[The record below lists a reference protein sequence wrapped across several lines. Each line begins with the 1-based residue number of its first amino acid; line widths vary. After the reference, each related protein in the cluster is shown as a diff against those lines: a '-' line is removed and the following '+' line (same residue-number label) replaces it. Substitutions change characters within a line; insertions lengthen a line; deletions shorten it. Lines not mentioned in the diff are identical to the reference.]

1 MNINKLRAEVE
12 YQLEQ
17 AIAIDWS
24 NPKNLSPQ
32 GIALCNQMAALQIMM
47 KPQNQ
52 MAMYQNA
59 QRQWLKMWGL
69 S

>member
-1 MNINKLRAEVE
+1 MNISELRAEVE
-12 YQLEQ
+12 SMIEQL
-17 AIAIDWS
+17 APVDWS
-24 NPKNLSPQ
+24 NPKNLSPL
-32 GIALCNQMAALQIMM
+32 GIALTFQVAAAQLIM

-59 QRQWLKMWGL
+59 QREWMRIWSL